1 MQEMTMVERVARA
14 LHGDLW
20 QSFDSHC
27 WVKGWSDSEIA
38 EAKSTHR
45 SVQASLLSA
54 RAAIEAMRE
63 PSLMMQSAAL
73 PYVMRQHQTRD
84 VWRSMIDAALS
95 E

>member
-1 MQEMTMVERVARA
+1 MQEMTMIERVARA
-14 LHGDLW
+14 I
-20 QSFDSHC
+20 S
-27 WVKGWSDSEIA
+27 
-38 EAKSTHR
+38 KSRVDDDYHWR
-45 SVQASLLSA
+45 EYRQEA